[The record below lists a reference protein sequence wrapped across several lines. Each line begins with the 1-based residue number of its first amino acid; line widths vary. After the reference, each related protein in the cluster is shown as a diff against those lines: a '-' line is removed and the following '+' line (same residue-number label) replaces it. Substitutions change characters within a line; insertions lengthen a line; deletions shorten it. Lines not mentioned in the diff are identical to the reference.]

1 MKKRKSKKFRISMTI
16 MALVEIVAL
25 IATVTFSWIEG
36 GYNGDITSPDI
47 TITTGSD
54 LTMYYGGNVTNSIII
69 PQCTLEET
77 SSADGRNFFFPLAE
91 NKTNLTSSMTFR
103 EGTADDENKKYV
115 SLDFELVG
123 GDNATDVYLG
133 AGTIIQSTNANLIN
147 SLRMS
152 FLTNDN
158 NAPKVFSPK
167 QMPGVSG
174 QYFSPITA
182 INESGNATTT
192 NVNTEA
198 YGDYYY
204 NGDNSNVL
212 FHLDANQTKH
222 ITLVL
227 WLEGTEFS
235 TADVADKE
243 LSVYVEFTTNIDDLT
258 KYNFVDNTHSVKD
271 ATAEY
276 WVTNTASSQNYDT
289 MMYIYDKS
297 SSRYYA
303 MTKSESYDTD
313 RTWTAYVPN
322 TITNFS
328 FRRYSIDID
337 KYWNQWSP
345 SSSVPKDPNGEYTY
359 VAITDTETNLE
370 ISHEACYGYWKSSQG
385 KYRVF
390 CEVENGWGQ
399 PYCYGWTSSQ
409 DGLTR
414 NGEVKAWPGEAM
426 TYSHTTDNG
435 KMYYYDL
442 YETDNIAGFQFN
454 SGGKS
459 KVTIRVKENNKG
471 WYPTKVYAWN
481 VNTNEKYLGNW
492 PGAEVNSD
500 REVSFWVSKFK
511 DGDNNYTLGVIA
523 SNNGSDTDKTG
534 DMTTS
539 DFGAYTY
546 TVDIENSTMTKGT
559 ATGDTQIQFDD
570 SQYFFNGFT
579 CWFKSDSKN
588 GTYIYTGE
596 THNLISK

>member
-198 YGDYYY
+198 YGDYYF

-243 LSVYVEFTTNIDDLT
+243 LSVYVEFTTNTDDLT

-276 WVTNTASSQNYDT
+276 WVTNTAGSQKYDT
-289 MMYIYDKS
+289 MMYIFDKS

-313 RTWTAYVPN
+313 HTWTAYVPN
-322 TITNFS
+322 TISNFS

-345 SSSVPKDPNGEYTY
+345 SSSIVKDPNGEYTY
-359 VAITDTETNLE
+359 VAITDTETNLD

-385 KYRVF
+385 KFRVF
-390 CEVENGWGQ
+390 CQVENGWGQ
-399 PYCYGWTSSQ
+399 PYCYGWTSTQ
-409 DGLTR
+409 NGLTR
-414 NGEVKAWPGEAM
+414 NGEVKAWPGEGM
-426 TYSHTTDNG
+426 TYSHDTDSG

-459 KVTIRVKENNKG
+459 KVTIRVDNRN
-471 WYPTKVYAWN
+471 WADTRVYAWN
-481 VNTNEKYLGNW
+481 TGTNTKYLGNW
-492 PGAEVNSD
+492 PGTSVSNVNGIL
-500 REVSFWVSKFK
+500 EVSFWVPT
-511 DGDNNYTLGVIA
+511 GDMGAGKLGVKI
-523 SNNGSDTDKTG
+523 SNNGSNTQQSG
-534 DMTTS
+534 DMTA
-539 DFGAYTY
+539 DLYANIY
-546 TVDIENSTMTKGT
+546 TVSTNNVLSKGSS
-559 ATGDTQIQFDD
+559 TGETDTQIQFDD

-579 CWFKSDSKN
+579 CWFKSDSEN
-588 GTYIYTGE
+588 GNYIYTGE
-596 THNLISK
+596 TNNLISK